1 VGTADEV
8 ATVFDILNSIGISDV
23 NLSKTSISP
32 ELEKKVKDELLADA
46 AKKAKE
52 NASILAEAVGSK
64 AGKAIYIQNY
74 YNFAQPVAANYSLR
88 SAKSFATADGI
99 MEEESI
105 PSLEINKSAI
115 SINVTCRFEIL
126 P

>member
-1 VGTADEV
+1 
-8 ATVFDILNSIGISDV
+8 
-23 NLSKTSISP
+23 
-32 ELEKKVKDELLADA
+32 
-46 AKKAKE
+46 
-52 NASILAEAVGSK
+52 
-64 AGKAIYIQNY
+64 
-74 YNFAQPVAANYSLR
+74 
-88 SAKSFATADGI
+88 